1 MPLSIK
7 PVMCLVLLVSIMMHA
22 ACFADDWWEDKVS
35 LLSTVL
41 PRTLLFSDRQY
52 QDISCRYGNMRN
64 YKNVIWCF
72 LVYKYCS
79 NLEFLF
85 LMMGQKFFWPLNLP
99 DAFVCNDWSDWR
111 RTWRHNHM
119 MRSDNRMENHL
130 YEYLHVFLSHKMS

>member
-7 PVMCLVLLVSIMMHA
+7 PVMCLVLLVSIIMHA
-22 ACFADDWWEDKVS
+22 ACFADDWWEDKES

-64 YKNVIWCF
+64 YQNVIWCF

-79 NLEFLF
+79 NLKFLF
-85 LMMGQKFFWPLNLP
+85 LMMGQKFFDLWTYLMLS
-99 DAFVCNDWSDWR
+99 FVMIGQTGEGPGDIITWWKVTTEWR
-111 RTWRHNHM
+111 ITC
-119 MRSDNRMENHL
+119 
-130 YEYLHVFLSHKMS
+130 MSIYMFS